1 MKFLKIL
8 AATLIFLLIVILVLP
23 YAFRGK
29 ITELAKKEINENVNS
44 KVDFSDIGLSLIRN
58 FPDFSLRLG
67 DLSVLGNAPFEDDTL
82 FYAQNL
88 DITIDLMS
96 VFKGTQYVIKDIEVG
111 KPLIQLITLD
121 SGLTNWEIIP
131 VSDNSDATEDESTDA
146 EPFKVMLKS
155 FSIQKGRVVYKDQ
168 SSPFQLSMNNIN
180 TTLAGD
186 FTLDQTQMKA
196 VLEVGDI
203 SSVYNEMTL
212 MKSLS
217 LKTDVSIDANL
228 AENVFDLD
236 IDKLMLNS
244 LLLSM
249 GGRFN
254 LTDSSIGLDF
264 KFDAPQATF
273 KQLLSLIPAEYLNNY
288 SDLNTTGNFS
298 FNAFAKGNIN
308 ETEFPAFGAELKV
321 DQATITSPDIP
332 EKLENIQLALFVDN
346 KTGDFDHTLVEVSP
360 LKFSMKDNPFE
371 LNLAVKTPVSNPEI
385 DATLKGKLLLEE
397 VAALIPDAEIPVISG
412 IVDLDMALKTK
423 LSSIEQEKFEQID
436 ASGSAILTDFKTQ
449 LEDRDENLTIQKVD
463 LKFAPTAIKTNVQ
476 NLKLG
481 KNDFNFSGNVQNY
494 LGYFLSDGVLKG
506 QFKLTSSNVDV
517 NELMQ
522 FVSSDTSDTTTLDL
536 SLADRMDLQFVSTI
550 QKLTYEQYELKEV
563 RADIGIADNKIQLN
577 PLQAKLFGGE
587 VRMLGIIDVIDKKSP
602 LFNFDFKISKFDI
615 PTAYQTIQLFKAA
628 APIAEHTTGKF
639 SVDFNLKGRIDEQ
652 LDPVFSTL
660 QGGGELSTTKVEV
673 DSAPA
678 LNKLSSLLGN
688 EDYRKLTTNG
698 VDIGFEFVNGRVYQK
713 PFGLNFSG
721 SDATVSGSLGFDQ
734 SLDYDLLLN
743 VPYGKL
749 GKEVSDGIV
758 SLVNKIGGSKANLKP
773 ETNVQ
778 IKAKI
783 SGLVT
788 NPKISLDYKDYANDV
803 KADLNRL
810 AQQEIEKQKAALA
823 EKAKAEAA
831 KALEAARKQGDSLI
845 EKADATAKTIR
856 DEATK
861 AATKLREEADKRAE
875 QVIAEGKKKGMIG
888 ERIATEAAKKIREE
902 ADKKASLLEREADQ
916 KASKLQ
922 AEARDK
928 AASLILAAERKA
940 GN

>member
-8 AATLIFLLIVILVLP
+8 AATLSLLLILILVLP
-23 YAFRGK
+23 FAFSGK
-29 ITELAKKEINENVNS
+29 ITELAKKEINESVNA
-44 KVDFSDIGLSLIRN
+44 KVDFSDISLSLIRN

-82 FYAQNL
+82 FYTQNL

-96 VFKGTQYVIKDIEVG
+96 VLKGSQYVIKDIEVG

-131 VSDNSDATEDESTDA
+131 ASDNSDATEDESTDA
-146 EPFKVMLKS
+146 EPYKIMLKS
-155 FSIQKGRVVYKDQ
+155 FTILEGRVVYKDQ

-196 VLEVGDI
+196 VLEIGDI

-228 AENVFDLD
+228 AENIFDLD
-236 IDKLMLNS
+236 IEKLLLNS
-244 LLLSM
+244 LQLSM
-249 GGRFN
+249 GGRFS
-254 LTDSSIGLDF
+254 LADSSIGIDF
-264 KFDAPQATF
+264 KFDAPQGTF

-298 FNAFAKGNIN
+298 FNAFAKGNFN

-321 DQATITSPDIP
+321 DQATIASPELP

-346 KTGDFDHTLVEVSP
+346 KTGDFDHTLVEVRP
-360 LKFSMKDNPFE
+360 LRFSMKDNPFE
-371 LNLAVKTPVSNPEI
+371 LNLTVKTPVSDPEI

-397 VAALIPDAEIPVISG
+397 VAALLPDAEIPVISG
-412 IVDLDMALKTK
+412 IVALDMALKTK

-436 ASGSAILTDFKTQ
+436 ASGSAILTEFKTQ
-449 LEDRDENLTIQKVD
+449 IEDENLAIQKVD
-463 LKFAPTAIKTNVQ
+463 LKFAPTAINTNVQ
-476 NLKLG
+476 KLTLG
-481 KNDFNFSGNVQNY
+481 KSDFNFSGNVQNY

-522 FVSSDTSDTTTLDL
+522 FVSSDTSDTTTIDL
-536 SLADRMDLQFVSTI
+536 SLADRMDLQFISTI
-550 QKLTYEQYELKEV
+550 QQLTYEQYELKEV
-563 RADIGIADNKIQLN
+563 RADIGIVDNKIQLN

-615 PTAYQTIQLFKAA
+615 PSAYQTIQLFQAA

-652 LDPVFSTL
+652 LEPVFSTL
-660 QGGGELSTTKVEV
+660 QGGGELFTTKVEV

-823 EKAKAEAA
+823 EKAKAEAQ

-875 QVIAEGKKKGMIG
+875 QLIVEGKKKGMIG
-888 ERIATEAAKKIREE
+888 ERFATEAAKKIREE

-922 AEARDK
+922 AEAKTK
-928 AASLILAAERKA
+928 ADALIKEAERKA

>member
-44 KVDFSDIGLSLIRN
+44 KVDFSDISLSLIRN

-121 SGLTNWEIIP
+121 SGLTNWEILP
-131 VSDNSDATEDESTDA
+131 VSDNSDATKDESTDA
-146 EPFKVMLKS
+146 DPFKVMLKS

-228 AENVFDLD
+228 AENIFDLD
-236 IDKLMLNS
+236 IEKLLLNS
-244 LLLSM
+244 LQLSM
-249 GGRFN
+249 GGRFS
-254 LTDSSIGLDF
+254 LADSSIGIDF
-264 KFDAPQATF
+264 KFDAPQGTF
-273 KQLLSLIPAEYLNNY
+273 KQLLSLIPVEYLNNY

-397 VAALIPDAEIPVISG
+397 VAALLPDAEIPVISG
-412 IVDLDMALKTK
+412 IVALDMALKTK

-463 LKFAPTAIKTNVQ
+463 LKFGPTAINTNVQ
-476 NLKLG
+476 NLTLG
-481 KNDFNFSGNVQNY
+481 KSDFNFSGNVQNY

-587 VRMLGIIDVIDKKSP
+587 VIMLGIIDVIDKKSP

-823 EKAKAEAA
+823 EKAKAEAQ

-845 EKADATAKTIR
+845 EKAAATAKTIR

-888 ERIATEAAKKIREE
+888 ERIAIEAAKKIRAE
-902 ADKKASLLEREADQ
+902 ADKKAATLEREADQ

>member
-8 AATLIFLLIVILVLP
+8 AATISLLLVLILVLP
-23 YAFRGK
+23 FVFSGK
-29 ITELAKKEINENVNS
+29 ITELAKKEINENVNA
-44 KVDFSDIGLSLIRN
+44 KVDFSDISLSLIRN

-82 FYAQNL
+82 FYTQNI

-96 VFKGTQYVIKDIEVG
+96 VFKGSQYVIKDIQVG
-111 KPLIQLITLD
+111 NPLIQLITLD
-121 SGLTNWEIIP
+121 DGLTNWDIIP
-131 VSDNSDATEDESTDA
+131 ISDNSEVTGEDESADSEA
-146 EPFKVMLKS
+146 YKIMLKS
-155 FSIQKGRVVYKDQ
+155 FTIQEGRVVYKDQ
-168 SSPFQLSMNNIN
+168 SLPFQLSMDDIN

-186 FTLDQTQMKA
+186 FSLDQTQIA
-196 VLEVGDI
+196 AALEVGNI
-203 SSVYNEMTL
+203 TSVYDGMTM

-217 LKTDVSIDANL
+217 LKTDFSIDANL
-228 AENVFDLD
+228 VENIFDLD
-236 IDKLMLNS
+236 IDELLLNS
-244 LLLSM
+244 LQLSM
-249 GGRFN
+249 GGRFS
-254 LTDSSIGLDF
+254 LADSSIGIDF
-264 KFDAPQATF
+264 KFDAPQGTF
-273 KQLLSLIPAEYLNNY
+273 KQLLSLVPSEYLKGY
-288 SDLNTTGNFS
+288 SELNTTGDFS
-298 FNAFAKGNIN
+298 FNAFAKGNFS
-308 ETEFPAFGAELKV
+308 EKEFPAFGAELKV
-321 DQATITSPDIP
+321 DQATITSPDLP

-346 KTGDFDHTLVEVSP
+346 KTGDFDHTLVEVRP
-360 LKFSMKDNPFE
+360 LKFSMKENPFE
-371 LNLAVKTPVSNPEI
+371 LNLTVKTPVSDPEI
-385 DATLKGKLLLEE
+385 NATLNGKLVLEGIS
-397 VAALIPDAEIPVISG
+397 ALIPDAEIPVISG

-423 LSSIEQEKFEQID
+423 LSTIEQEKFEQIG
-436 ASGSAILTDFKTQ
+436 ASGSAILTEFKTQ
-449 LEDRDENLTIQKVD
+449 IEDENLAIQKVD
-463 LKFAPTAIKTNVQ
+463 LKFAPTAINTNVQ
-476 NLKLG
+476 NLTLG
-481 KNDFNFSGNVQNY
+481 KSDFNFSGNVQNY

-522 FVSSDTSDTTTLDL
+522 FVSSDTSDTTTIDL
-536 SLADRMDLQFVSTI
+536 SLADRMDLQFISTI

-563 RADIGIADNKIQLN
+563 RADIGIADNKTQLN
-577 PLQAKLFGGE
+577 PLQAKLFGGD

-652 LDPVFSTL
+652 LEPVFSTL

-688 EDYRKLTTNG
+688 EDYQKLTSNG
-698 VDIGFEFVNGRVYQK
+698 VDVGFEFVNGRVYQK
-713 PFGLNFSG
+713 PFALNFSG

-749 GKEVSDGIV
+749 GKTVSDGIV
-758 SLVNKIGGSKANLKP
+758 NLVNKIGGSKANLKP

-810 AQQEIEKQKAALA
+810 AQEEIEKQKAALE

-831 KALEAARKQGDSLI
+831 KALEAARKQGESLI

-856 DEATK
+856 EEATK

-888 ERIATEAAKKIREE
+888 ERIAIEAAKKIRAE
-902 ADKKASLLEREADQ
+902 ADKKAATLEREADQ

>member
-8 AATLIFLLIVILVLP
+8 AATLSLLLILILVLP
-23 YAFRGK
+23 FAFSGK
-29 ITELAKKEINENVNS
+29 ITELAKKEINESVNA
-44 KVDFSDIGLSLIRN
+44 KVGFSDISLSLIRN

-67 DLSVLGNAPFEDDTL
+67 DLSVLGNTPFEDDTL
-82 FYAQNL
+82 FYSQNL

-96 VFKGTQYVIKDIEVG
+96 VFKGSQYVIKDIQVG
-111 KPLIQLITLD
+111 NPLIQLITLD
-121 SGLTNWEIIP
+121 DGLTNWDIIP
-131 VSDNSDATEDESTDA
+131 ISESSELIEDEATDSEA
-146 EPFKVMLKS
+146 FKIMLKS
-155 FSIQKGRVVYKDQ
+155 FTIQEGRVVYKDQ
-168 SSPFQLSMNNIN
+168 SLPLKLSMDDIN

-186 FTLDQTQMKA
+186 FSLDQTQIKA
-196 VLEVGDI
+196 ALEIGNI
-203 SSVYNEMTL
+203 TSVYDGMTM

-228 AENVFDLD
+228 AENIFDLD
-236 IDKLMLNS
+236 IEKLLLNS
-244 LLLSM
+244 LQLSM
-249 GGRFN
+249 GGRFS
-254 LTDSSIGLDF
+254 LADSSIGIDF
-264 KFDAPQATF
+264 KFDAPQGTF
-273 KQLLSLIPAEYLNNY
+273 KQLLSLVPAEYLNNY
-288 SDLNTTGNFS
+288 SDLNTTGDFS
-298 FNAFAKGNIN
+298 FNAFAKGNFS
-308 ETEFPAFGAELKV
+308 EKEFPAFGAELKV
-321 DQATITSPDIP
+321 DQATITSPNLP

-346 KTGDFDHTLVEVSP
+346 KSGDFDHTLVEVRP
-360 LKFSMKDNPFE
+360 LKFSMKENPFE
-371 LNLAVKTPVSNPEI
+371 LNLTVKTPVSDPEI
-385 DATLKGKLLLEE
+385 DATLNGKLLLEE
-397 VAALIPDAEIPVISG
+397 IATLIPDAEIPVISG

-423 LSSIEQEKFEQID
+423 LSTIEQEKFEQIG
-436 ASGSAILTDFKTQ
+436 ASGSAILTEFKTQ
-449 LEDRDENLTIQKVD
+449 IEGENLAIKKVD
-463 LKFAPTAIKTNVQ
+463 LKFAPTAINTNIQ
-476 NLKLG
+476 NLTLG
-481 KNDFNFSGNVQNY
+481 KSDFNFSGNVQNY

-522 FVSSDTSDTTTLDL
+522 FVSSDTSDTTTIDL
-536 SLADRMDLQFVSTI
+536 SLADRMDLQFISTI

-615 PTAYQTIQLFKAA
+615 PTAYQAIQLFQAA

-652 LDPVFSTL
+652 LEPVFSTL

-688 EDYRKLTTNG
+688 EDYRKLTSNG
-698 VDIGFEFVNGRVYQK
+698 VDVGFEFVNGRVYQK

-749 GKEVSDGIV
+749 GKTVSDGIV
-758 SLVNKIGGSKANLKP
+758 SLVNSIGGSKANLKP

-788 NPKISLDYKDYANDV
+788 NPKVSLDYKDYANDV

-810 AQQEIEKQKAALA
+810 AQEEIEKQKAALA

-831 KALEAARKQGDSLI
+831 KALEAARKQGESLI

-856 DEATK
+856 EEATK

-875 QVIAEGKKKGMIG
+875 QLIAEGKKKGMIG
-888 ERIATEAAKKIREE
+888 ERIAIEAAKKIREE
-902 ADKKASLLEREADQ
+902 ADKKATSLEREADQ
-916 KASKLQ
+916 KASTLQ